1 MSDANKPSKETP
13 DQPQPKAN
21 NQSVLIG
28 GIAGLIAAIA
38 ALVTAFGGADGI
50 IKILR
55 ESDISKPELSPTP
68 TTSNT
73 VVPTPNLESP
83 KATPKT
89 SPNQQSE
96 ETPLSPSYNTQG
108 NGRYVVSVIYRER
121 NRRVAENIC
130 DILRLANYQLNR
142 CNPDDLAEARVQH
155 PTGTVSILYS
165 EISEAEIQEI
175 KSHFTSAG
183 LRNLT
188 FRKSLLRRDD
198 IQIQVF

>member
-108 NGRYVVSVIYRER
+108 NGRYVVSEDVLKVRFPVILTTKVVTT
-121 NRRVAENIC
+121 NLKIWMNKA
-130 DILRLANYQLNR
+130 ILW
-142 CNPDDLAEARVQH
+142 
-155 PTGTVSILYS
+155 
-165 EISEAEIQEI
+165 
-175 KSHFTSAG
+175 G
-183 LRNLT
+183 L
-188 FRKSLLRRDD
+188 
-198 IQIQVF
+198 